1 MADRN
6 VIRLVSAG
14 QVDQAEQ
21 LAIRAFAWLS
31 NDIDLIGGFIDRTG
45 IRADRM
51 REAARSRDFLLGV
64 LEHIMSDE
72 EYLVMP
78 FCGACAVVPSELCEA
93 RDILASPHRI
103 AHKATET
110 LIPKI
115 LPRRGFS

>member
-1 MADRN
+1 MSDRK
-6 VIRLVSAG
+6 VVRLVSAG
-14 QVDQAEQ
+14 QVDEAERV
-21 LAIRAFAWLS
+21 AIRGLTWIS
-31 NDIDLIGGFIDRTG
+31 GDIDLAGGFIDRTG

-51 REAARSRDFLLGV
+51 REAAGSRDFLLAV

-72 EYLVMP
+72 EYLLLP
-78 FCGACAVVPSELCEA
+78 FCGASAVLPNQVCEA

-103 AHKATET
+103 KHALSEG